1 MAFTDPAYGALHR
14 AIGAAGGASS
24 GLAGT
29 AYLEAI
35 SQHCSHAS
43 VRSVMTELAVEPLA
57 VKQDDEFRYVS
68 MVIARLQE
76 VQVGKQIEDV
86 KSRLRRLSPIKDA
99 DEYRALWGDLVAL
112 EEYRK
117 ALLQQSAGVL

>member
-1 MAFTDPAYGALHR
+1 
-14 AIGAAGGASS
+14 
-24 GLAGT
+24 
-29 AYLEAI
+29 
-35 SQHCSHAS
+35 
-43 VRSVMTELAVEPLA
+43 MTELAVEPLA

>member
-1 MAFTDPAYGALHR
+1 MPIQRPR
-14 AIGAAGGASS
+14 AGSR
-24 GLAGT
+24 
-29 AYLEAI
+29 
-35 SQHCSHAS
+35 
-43 VRSVMTELAVEPLA
+43 VRSPSRFSHLEFALLNLVMSTPELARDVERADGARLTLRLARA